1 MHSRISIAFLCLFSA
16 LSFAQPKVASGSLK
30 HFENF
35 ESKFVT
41 PRTVDIWTP
50 DGYNDKEKYSVIY
63 MHDGQMLFD
72 GDQTWNKQAWE
83 ADDTAAKLIAAR
95 ETKKFII
102 VAIYN
107 IGEYRMSDYFPQKPF
122 EALTQKS
129 RDSIYDLY
137 MGEKPMWSAKV
148 SSDNYL
154 KFIVTELKPFIDK
167 TYSVNTDAANTF
179 IAGSSMGGLISLY
192 AICEYPQVFGGAA
205 CLSTHWTGVF
215 GTAQNP
221 VPAQFISYLKKKL
234 PAPATHKIYFDL
246 GSEGIDANYGTTQK
260 KVDAIMTQKGYTT
273 KNWMTKEFPG
283 DDHSEKSWAARLAQ
297 PLIFLMGDP
306 SKPQTPTLVKAAD
319 DKPKDMSK
327 QRPVKKE
334 EPKK

>member
-1 MHSRISIAFLCLFSA
+1 MQSKISIASLLFLSA
-16 LSFAQPKVASGSLK
+16 LSFAQPKISSGSLK

-35 ESKFVT
+35 DSKLIN
-41 PRTVDIWTP
+41 PRTVDVWTP
-50 DGYNDKEKYSVIY
+50 DGYNEKEKYPVLY

-72 GDQTWNKQAWE
+72 GEQTWNKQAWE
-83 ADDTAAKLIAAR
+83 AEDTAAKLIASGD
-95 ETKKFII
+95 TKKFII

-107 IGEYRMSDYFPQKPF
+107 LGDYRMSDYFPQKPF
-122 EALTQKS
+122 ESLTQKS

-137 MGEKPMWSAKV
+137 MGEKPMWQAKV

-167 TYSVNTDAANTF
+167 TFSTKTDAANTF

-221 VPAQFISYLKKKL
+221 VPAQFLKYLDKKL
-234 PAPATHKIYFDL
+234 PAPVSHKIYFDL
-246 GSEGIDANYGTTQK
+246 GSEGIDANYGVTQT
-260 KVDAIMTQKGYTT
+260 KVDALMRKHGFTA
-273 KNWMTKEFPG
+273 KNWVTKEFPG
-283 DDHSEKSWAARLAQ
+283 DDHSEKSWAARFSQ

-306 SKPQTPTLVKAAD
+306 TKPQTPTLIKTD
-319 DKPKDMSK
+319 DKPKDLSK
-327 QRPVKKE
+327 PRPVKKE